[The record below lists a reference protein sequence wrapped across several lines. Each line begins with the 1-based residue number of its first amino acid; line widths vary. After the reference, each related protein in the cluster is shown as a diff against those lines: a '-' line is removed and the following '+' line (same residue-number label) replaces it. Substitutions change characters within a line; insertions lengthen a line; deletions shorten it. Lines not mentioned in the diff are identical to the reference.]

1 MKRILCV
8 LALLLLLIS
17 GAFAEHGYEKVY
29 DTAGDPGCLSVR
41 FVWLGDKLEDDKPGD
56 CMILTSPEGKVMVLD
71 TGHPTSTPFVTAAL
85 EQMGVEK
92 IDYLVLSHPHIDHIG
107 GAATLMNRY
116 EVGAVYT
123 TELTYNTQ
131 TYAACMA
138 AIAKNKVEHIILQ
151 EGMTLQFGQNVLIEV
166 LNPPAEI
173 EYPENYPEGST
184 QFVNNHSLVLK
195 MTYGESSFLFGGDL
209 YVSGE
214 RQVFDRWGDKLDV
227 DVAKANHH
235 GASTSTSPNWRKTV
249 SAKIT
254 VISNYLLVDFKIA
267 RKCDTEGEVYH
278 TYFDGDVLIRTAG
291 DGQYTVTTALEHM
304 NDRYVK

>member
-1 MKRILCV
+1 MNKLISVCIC
-8 LALLLLLIS
+8 LLLAFSCVCAES
-17 GAFAEHGYEKVY
+17 GYDKVY
-29 DTAGDPGCLSVR
+29 DTAQDLGRLAVR

-56 CMILTSPEGKVMVLD
+56 CMILTSPDGKIMVLD
-71 TGHPTSTPFVTAAL
+71 TGHPVSTPFVTAAL
-85 EQMGVEK
+85 DRMGVEK

-138 AIAKNKVEHIILQ
+138 AIRRNKVEHIILH
-151 EGMTLQFGQNVLIEV
+151 EGMTLQFGQDVLVEV

-173 EYPENYPEGST
+173 DYPDNYPEGST

-195 MTYGESSFLFGGDL
+195 MTYGESSFLFAGDL
-209 YVSGE
+209 YVTGE
-214 RQVFDRWGDKLDV
+214 REVFNRWGDKLDV
-227 DVAKANHH
+227 DVAKADHH

-249 SAKIT
+249 SAEIT
-254 VISNYLLVDFKIA
+254 VISNYLLVDLKIA
-267 RKCDTEGEVYH
+267 KKCDAEGEVYH
-278 TYFDGDVLIRTAG
+278 TYFDGDVLVRTAG
-291 DGQYTVTTALEHM
+291 DGVYEVITEKEHKE
-304 NDRYVK
+304 NRFL